1 MRKRDPLHSFI
12 PHTSPAVMRG
22 VWSRY
27 LPALF
32 DIKEEITDCQ
42 IAYSRCRSFLKP
54 ASWHKSFINICYRLE
69 VAGRDQP
76 VILFGRSHL
85 DGSSKKSYEQAQAV
99 AASPTSAKEIRLLP
113 EMDMVIWRFPEDPG
127 LPQLPQLLDAQR
139 ASRFLPLQQLDNI
152 KPEQVNHVDIQV
164 VRYRPEQRC
173 ILRYDITHGEENA
186 HTVLYAKVFNDG
198 KGEQIFSRIKHCYD
212 MGTSLG
218 ARVARPLHY
227 NASMRTVWQEALTGT
242 PPAEYLANGNYREI
256 MHMTGACLANL
267 HAAKLS
273 MNKTVSREG
282 RLADAIKKSRKL
294 VLTFPELSEILDRIA
309 GHLKDQLPQL
319 PAALET
325 VIHGDMHFGQILILP
340 DGKLALF
347 DFDEWS
353 LGDPAQDLADLI
365 VDSQVSHHEHDR
377 AEVPVMQRQD
387 MIKRLL
393 ESYRLQGGK
402 ATSAAIDWH
411 ARIQFINKAYR
422 AAIQQ
427 EPAWQRKVPELI
439 TLARQGIAFDAAHES
454 SAAPVTLE
462 T

>member
-1 MRKRDPLHSFI
+1 MRKRDPLHSFMS
-12 PHTSPAVMRG
+12 HTSPAVMRG

-27 LPALF
+27 LPVLF
-32 DIKEEITDCQ
+32 DINEEITDCQ

-69 VAGRDQP
+69 VAGYEQP
-76 VILFGRSHL
+76 VILYGRGHL
-85 DGSSKKSYEQAQAV
+85 DGSSPKSYEQAKAM
-99 AASPTSAKEIRLLP
+99 AASPTSAKDICLLP

-139 ASRFLPLQQLDNI
+139 ALQFLPLQQLDNI
-152 KPEQVNHVDIQV
+152 KLEQVNHVDIQV

-173 ILRYDITHGEENA
+173 ILRYDITHGKENT

-198 KGEQIFSRIKHCYD
+198 KGEQVFSRIRHCYD

-218 ARVARPLHY
+218 ARVARPVHY
-227 NASMRTVWQEALTGT
+227 SAAMRTVWQEALTGT
-242 PPAEYLANGNYREI
+242 PPADYLADGKYREI
-256 MHMTGACLANL
+256 MQMTGICLAKL
-267 HAAKLS
+267 HAARLPMS
-273 MNKTVSREG
+273 KTVSREA
-282 RLADAIKKSRKL
+282 RLTDAIKKSRKL
-294 VLTFPELSEILDRIA
+294 VQAFPELSEILGLLA
-309 GHLKDQLPQL
+309 VYLQNQLMQL

-325 VIHGDMHFGQILILP
+325 VIHGDMHFGQFLILP
-340 DGKLALF
+340 DGTLALF

-365 VDSQVSHHEHDR
+365 VDPHVSHHEYDR
-377 AEVPVMQRQD
+377 AEAPRMLLGD
-387 MIKRLL
+387 MIKVLVG
-393 ESYRLQGGK
+393 SYRLQGGN

-427 EPAWQRKVPELI
+427 EPSWQRKVPVLI
-439 TLARQGIAFDAAHES
+439 ALARQGIALDTAHES
-454 SAAPVTLE
+454 SAALETLE
-462 T
+462 S